1 MHEEGK
7 RLVAVSWELVSGKWS
22 WEPACVFLPRV
33 HTLGKITNVK
43 IAGCKGNGDRPS
55 ATTAVRSP
63 GHAQPQAQENTIFL
77 GGHGHKSLHGL
88 Y

>member
-1 MHEEGK
+1 M
-7 RLVAVSWELVSGKWS
+7 SGKWS
-22 WEPACVFLPRV
+22 WEPTCVFLPRV
-33 HTLGKITNVK
+33 HVLGKITNVK

-55 ATTAVRSP
+55 TTTTVQSP
-63 GHAQPQAQENTIFL
+63 GHAQPMQAQENTIFL